1 MAQLLR
7 VDLEPGTHDWSLI
20 ELLQYL
26 EAEVQAPEGTMD
38 PVFQLSQSFFSPLK
52 HTLIAQMQGCSCNS
66 RHKLYQQFGSWNQKD
81 RVAHQALGY
90 EDPIIGDFGHLNG
103 TAMS

>member
-1 MAQLLR
+1 MAQWLR
-7 VDLEPGTHDWSLI
+7 VDLEPDTHAWSLI

-26 EAEVQAPEGTMD
+26 EAEVQSLEGTMD

-66 RHKLYQQFGSWNQKD
+66 RHKLYQQFGS
-81 RVAHQALGY
+81 
-90 EDPIIGDFGHLNG
+90 
-103 TAMS
+103 